1 MCGLVQVDAREW
13 EEVWDTVN
21 KLTWRRVQ
29 GDQQGSDPRWRLSIA
44 LRCVEA
50 CDGL

>member
-1 MCGLVQVDAREW
+1 MDEW
-13 EEVWDTVN
+13 EWGKVWGEVN